1 VICQLNNLRLEI
13 VCLGQKRRNL
23 TKSPRIEGKLAMNS
37 MDTPELREIRA
48 RNAGQ
53 FTLTESIYPAGLRM
67 PIHNHEPAYL
77 SFLMKGAYTE
87 TSFKGTRTCKP
98 STLVFHPP
106 DSRHAVDF
114 HHADVRI
121 FRVEIKS
128 RWLDRMREYSGL
140 EPTDAR
146 GGLTTSLSLRLYDEF
161 RCNDTCSP
169 LAIEGLMLE
178 ITAELARQRLKK
190 LEQGPPRWLTEARD
204 AVTANIS
211 EPPSL
216 NALAQMVGVHPVS
229 LAREFRRH
237 YRCTIGEY
245 IRQLRID
252 AACKELSYS
261 ETPLSTVATN
271 AGFYDQSHFANTF
284 RRYTGKT
291 PTQYRAA
298 ERIARRESKAQ
309 AGHSFPRKAEL
320 A

>member
-1 VICQLNNLRLEI
+1 
-13 VCLGQKRRNL
+13 
-23 TKSPRIEGKLAMNS
+23 MNT
-37 MDTPELREIRA
+37 MDAPDFQPA
-48 RNAGQ
+48 RSTNGIANQ
-53 FTLTESIYPAGLRM
+53 FTLTETTYPAGLRM
-67 PIHNHEPAYL
+67 PLHDHEPAYL

-87 TSFKGTRTCKP
+87 TFHKGTRTCKP

-106 DSRHAVDF
+106 GDRHAVDF
-114 HHADVRI
+114 HNAEVRI

-128 RWLDRMREYSGL
+128 HWVERMREYSGSL
-140 EPTDAR
+140 ESAHFR
-146 GGLTTSLSLRLYDEF
+146 GGLISLLCRRLYDEF
-161 RCNDTCSP
+161 QCNDIYSP

-178 ITAELARQRLKK
+178 VTAELTRQRHRELR
-190 LEQGPPRWLTEARD
+190 QSPPRWLEQARD
-204 AVTANIS
+204 AVRANIS

-245 IRQLRID
+245 IRQLRIN
-252 AACKELSYS
+252 AACEALSHS
-261 ETPLSTVATN
+261 ETSLSTVATN

-298 ERIARRESKAQ
+298 ERISQRKSKT
-309 AGHSFPRKAEL
+309 L
-320 A
+320 ACSDLSGNQR